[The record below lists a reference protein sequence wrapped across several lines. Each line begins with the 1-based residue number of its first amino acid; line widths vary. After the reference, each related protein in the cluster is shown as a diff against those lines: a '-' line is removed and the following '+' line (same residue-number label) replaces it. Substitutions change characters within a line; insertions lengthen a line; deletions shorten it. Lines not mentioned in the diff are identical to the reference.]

1 MALLR
6 SYAVWNNKGGVGKS
20 TISFHLAARF
30 AETHP
35 RINVLVIDACPQAN
49 VSMLLL
55 GGGTTGENHVL
66 SLCTQASPRTIV
78 GYLSQVIA
86 AGAGAPLPNPM
97 NFVTDVAQFN
107 ANLTNNLFLLCG
119 DGNMEPMSPAISGAA
134 AAPALTPQSQPWR
147 WVHLIL
153 RELINNICQTVSNRD
168 WLVMLDT
175 NPSFGIYTELA
186 VSAADRLIVPVNADD
201 SSRVATNAMFILLH
215 GQTPP
220 HPVYGS
226 WTFATRAQTYTLV
239 VPQIHVVVGNRLTQY
254 QGAATAFS
262 ALSDATADT
271 LFAAYQTHPQYFTPR
286 PTPSSTLADFRENYS
301 VPLRD
306 FNTAGVV
313 AAHLGRRLSQM
324 VGGYYDVHG
333 QQVQINSA
341 RVTDCTQAIDAL
353 LAIVD

>member
-1 MALLR
+1 VALIR

-20 TISFHLAARF
+20 TICFHVAARY

-35 RINVLVIDACPQAN
+35 NTNVLVIDACPQAN

-55 GGGTTGENHVL
+55 GGGSTGENNVL
-66 SLCTQASPRTIV
+66 ALCTQALPRTIV

-86 AGAGAPLPNPM
+86 AGSGAPLPAPM
-97 NFVTDVAQFN
+97 NFVSDVAQYN
-107 ANLTNNLFLLCG
+107 PNLTNNLFLLCG
-119 DGNMEPMSPAISGAA
+119 DGNMEPMAPAISGAA
-134 AAPALTPQSQPWR
+134 AAPALTPQSQPWQ

-153 RELINNICQTVSNRD
+153 RALIDNICQVVPNRD
-168 WLVMLDT
+168 WLVIIDT

-186 VSAADRLIVPVNADD
+186 VSATDRLIVPVNADD

-215 GQTPP
+215 GQVPP

-226 WTFATRAQTYTLV
+226 WTFATRAQTFGIV

-254 QGAATAFS
+254 QGAAQAFS
-262 ALSDATADT
+262 ALSDATANT
-271 LFAAYQTHPQYFTPR
+271 LFAAYQQHPQYFTPR
-286 PTPSSTLADFRENYS
+286 PAPSAAVAAFRHNYS
-301 VPLRD
+301 VALRD

-324 VGGYYDVHG
+324 TGGYYPVHG
-333 QQVQINSA
+333 QQVQINTE
-341 RVTDCTQAIDAL
+341 RVTECVNAIDAL
-353 LAIVD
+353 LAMVN

>member
-1 MALLR
+1 MALIR

-20 TISFHLAARF
+20 TISFHLAARL
-30 AETHP
+30 AETRP
-35 RINVLVIDACPQAN
+35 DINVLVIDACPQAN
-49 VSMLLL
+49 ASMLLL
-55 GGGTTGENHVL
+55 GGGTNGETNVL
-66 SLCTQASPRTIV
+66 TLCTQASPRTIV

-86 AGAGAPLPNPM
+86 AGAGATLPDPM
-97 NFVTDVAQFN
+97 SFVTQVTQFSDR
-107 ANLTNNLFLLCG
+107 LTDNLFLLCG
-119 DGNMEPMSPAISGAA
+119 DGNMEPMAPAISGAA

-153 RELINNICQTVSNRD
+153 RGLIDNICQQIPDRD
-168 WLVMLDT
+168 WLVILDT
-175 NPSFGIYTELA
+175 NPSFSIYTELA
-186 VSAADRLIVPVNADD
+186 ISAADRLIVPVNADD

-226 WTFATRAQTYTLV
+226 WTFATRAQTYHIT

-254 QGAATAFS
+254 EGAATAFS

-271 LFAAYQTHPQYFTPR
+271 LFAAFQNHPQYFTAR
-286 PTPSSTLADFRENYS
+286 PIASATLTEFRHNYS

-333 QQVQINSA
+333 HQVQINSA
-341 RVTDCTQAIDAL
+341 RVTECITALDAL
-353 LAIVD
+353 LAMVN